1 MKKGMFVTMFY
12 VVLDSVNRVVTY
24 ASAGHNPM
32 ILYRGESDATYFL
45 KPKGIPVGIN
55 VPDEQLFRK
64 TISVEKLTLRQDD
77 MLVIYTDGITEAMN
91 HGGDCFGDARLASL
105 VGQHA
110 DLPADELRER
120 ILREIDAF
128 TESAPQQDD
137 MTMVVLRVEEV
148 GAALTAPALA
158 HADA

>member
-1 MKKGMFVTMFY
+1 
-12 VVLDSVNRVVTY
+12 
-24 ASAGHNPM
+24 
-32 ILYRGESDATYFL
+32 
-45 KPKGIPVGIN
+45 
-55 VPDEQLFRK
+55 
-64 TISVEKLTLRQDD
+64 
-77 MLVIYTDGITEAMN
+77 
-91 HGGDCFGDARLASL
+91 

-110 DLPADELRER
+110 DLPAEELRER

-148 GAALTAPALA
+148 GAALTAPVLA